1 MPYLVPVDKKIHE
14 AKFELKEE
22 NQKIAN
28 SKGTALETPTFL
40 SGFEMNGKK
49 IFINYEDFER
59 FYRSKL
65 KKIKGKA
72 K

>member
-40 SGFEMNGKK
+40 SGF
-49 IFINYEDFER
+49 
-59 FYRSKL
+59 
-65 KKIKGKA
+65 
-72 K
+72 